1 MIAIPAVDLRG
12 GACVQLVGGSF
23 ADERVRI
30 ADPVA
35 AAQKWIDLGFS
46 RLHVVDLDAA
56 VGSGT
61 NAREVSGILQLGGA
75 ETQVG
80 GGIRTTDRVVAVLDA
95 GAASVVV
102 GTRAVDDPEW
112 LAEIAA
118 RFPQRVIVAAD
129 VRERRVTANGWTVER
144 DLDIADF
151 VRRIGALPLAGI
163 LVTAVHREGQMKGS
177 DLPLMTE
184 IVEATD
190 LAVIASG
197 GIASMAELRDL
208 ASRGVRAAVLG
219 MSLYTG
225 ALDARAIAQEF
236 PS

>member
-35 AAQKWIDLGFS
+35 AALQWIDLGFR

-56 VGSGT
+56 VGTGG
-61 NAREVSGILQLGGA
+61 NAREVNDIVRLPGA

-80 GGIRTTDRVVAVLDA
+80 GGIRTTDRVAALLD
-95 GAASVVV
+95 GAASRVVV

-118 RFPQRVIVAAD
+118 LYPQRVIVAAD
-129 VRERRVTANGWTVER
+129 VRERRVTANGWTRER
-144 DLDIADF
+144 ELDIADF
-151 VRRIGALPLAGI
+151 VRRIGTLRLAGI
-163 LVTAVHREGQMKGS
+163 LVTAVHREGQMKGG

-184 IVEATD
+184 IVEATG
-190 LAVIASG
+190 LPVIASG
-197 GIASMAELRDL
+197 GIATVLELRDL
-208 ASRGVRAAVLG
+208 ANRGVHAAVLG

-236 PS
+236 PA

>member
-35 AAQKWIDLGFS
+35 AAQKWIDCGFR

-56 VGSGT
+56 VGTGT
-61 NAREVSGILQLGGA
+61 NAREVSGILQLGSV

-80 GGIRTTDRVVAVLDA
+80 GGIRTTDRVVALLDA
-95 GAASVVV
+95 GASRVIV
-102 GTRAVDDPEW
+102 GTRAVDDSEW

-118 RFPQRVIVAAD
+118 LYPQKVIVAAD
-129 VRERRVTANGWTVER
+129 VRERRVTANGWTRER

-151 VRRIGALPLAGI
+151 IVRIGKLPLAGI
-163 LVTAVHREGQMKGS
+163 LVTAVHREGQMNGC

-184 IVEATD
+184 IAETTD
-190 LAVIASG
+190 LPVTASG
-197 GIASMAELRDL
+197 GIATVAELREL
-208 ASRGVRAAVLG
+208 ASRGVCAAVLG

>member
-35 AAQKWIDLGFS
+35 AAQKWIDIGFR

-56 VGSGT
+56 VGTGA
-61 NAREVSGILQLGGA
+61 NGREVNDIVRLRSVR
-75 ETQVG
+75 TQVG
-80 GGIRTTDRVVAVLDA
+80 GGIRTTDRVVELLGC
-95 GAASVVV
+95 GASRVVV

-118 RFPQRVIVAAD
+118 RYRQRVIVAAD
-129 VRERRVTANGWTVER
+129 VRERRVTANGWTRER

-151 VRRIGALPLAGI
+151 IRQIGTLPLAGV
-163 LVTAVHREGQMKGS
+163 LVTAVHREGQMQGS
-177 DLPLMTE
+177 DLPLMSE
-184 IVEATD
+184 IAETTD
-190 LAVIASG
+190 LPVIASG
-197 GIASMAELRDL
+197 GIATIAELREL
-208 ASRGVRAAVLG
+208 ASRGVSAVVLG

>member
-35 AAQKWIDLGFS
+35 AAQKWIDFGFR

-56 VGSGT
+56 VGSGG
-61 NAREVSGILQLGGA
+61 NAGEVTDIVRLPGA

-80 GGIRTTDRVVAVLDA
+80 GGIRTTDRVAALLDG
-95 GAASVVV
+95 GASRVVV
-102 GTRAVDDPEW
+102 GTRAVDDAEW

-118 RFPQRVIVAAD
+118 RYPHRVIVAAD
-129 VRERRVTANGWTVER
+129 VRERRVTANGWTRER
-144 DLDIADF
+144 DLDIADL
-151 VRRIGALPLAGI
+151 VRRIGTLPLAGI

-184 IVEATD
+184 IVETTD
-190 LAVIASG
+190 LPVIASG
-197 GIASMAELRDL
+197 GIATVAELREL
-208 ASRGVRAAVLG
+208 ASRGVCAAVLG

-225 ALDARAIAQEF
+225 ALDARAIAQAF

>member
-35 AAQKWIDLGFS
+35 VAQQWIDLGFG

-56 VGSGT
+56 VGTGT
-61 NAREVSGILQLGGA
+61 NAREVNAIIRLA
-75 ETQVG
+75 ATNTQVG
-80 GGIRTTDRVVAVLDA
+80 GGIRTTDRVAALLDG
-95 GAASVVV
+95 GASCVVV

-112 LAEIAA
+112 LAAIAA
-118 RFPQRVIVAAD
+118 RYPQRVIVAAD
-129 VRERRVTANGWTVER
+129 VRERRITANGWTRER

-151 VRRIGALPLAGI
+151 IRRIGALPLAGI
-163 LVTAVHREGQMKGS
+163 LITAVHCEGQMKGS
-177 DLPLMTE
+177 DIPLMTE
-184 IVEATD
+184 IVETTD
-190 LAVIASG
+190 LPIIASG
-197 GIASMAELRDL
+197 GIATVDELREL
-208 ASRGVRAAVLG
+208 ARRGIKAAVLG

-225 ALDARAIAQEF
+225 ALDARAVAIEF
-236 PS
+236 SS